1 MGARC
6 QRRDYRFVNNMNDFF
21 AALIFLTRLPT
32 PHVELSTES
41 MARAMRFFPLVGILI
56 GGIIAATDA
65 LTKLVF
71 LPAPRAALVLAT
83 WVIITG
89 GLHLDGF
96 LDCCDGLF
104 VAKPPETRLSILK
117 DTRVGAYAVI
127 GGAALLITKWS
138 AIFALPRG
146 TRWQI
151 LLLAPVLA
159 RWAMVY
165 ATVVYPYARQQ
176 ESLGK
181 MFKDYVGRRE
191 LIIATLTMLG
201 AVLLIHP
208 LAGLM
213 LTFMMWIYVI
223 IAARW
228 VMTRIPGLTG
238 DVYGA
243 LGETGETLILLV
255 SCMVI
260 PAWQN
265 ILSA

>member
-1 MGARC
+1 
-6 QRRDYRFVNNMNDFF
+6 MNDFF

-32 PHVELSTES
+32 PHVELSTKS

-56 GGIIAATDA
+56 GGIIVAADTLA
-65 LTKLVF
+65 SLVF
-71 LPAPRAALVLAT
+71 PPAPRAALVLVT
-83 WVIITG
+83 WIIVTG

-104 VAKPPETRLSILK
+104 VAKPPELRLNILK
-117 DTRVGAYAVI
+117 DTQVGAYAVV

-146 TRWQI
+146 TRWQV

-165 ATVVYPYARQQ
+165 ATVVYPYARQR
-176 ESLGK
+176 ESLGT
-181 MFKDYVGRRE
+181 MFKDYAGRRE
-191 LIIATLTMLG
+191 LGIATLTMLG
-201 AVLLIHP
+201 AVLLVRPIGGLL
-208 LAGLM
+208 LA
-213 LTFMMWIYVI
+213 FIMWMYVI

-255 SCMVI
+255 SSMVV

-265 ILSA
+265 IPSV